1 MSTQEITKTKALLL
15 DNFVNDDELDLIKR
29 MAAKFGFAIHMSWS
43 NVITHLVVKTLST
56 NVCLRTPNFANAL
69 LFDCYIVNLD
79 WVKESFSRGSL
90 QNEVC
95 NILRLE
101 RGGCQMF

>member
-1 MSTQEITKTKALLL
+1 MSTQKNTNIRAMLL

-29 MAAKFGFAIHMSWS
+29 MAVKFGFTIHMAWS

-56 NVCLRTPNFANAL
+56 NICLRTSNFANAL
-69 LFDCYIVNLD
+69 LFDCYIVNLN
-79 WVKESFSRGSL
+79 WVKESFSLNSL

-101 RGGCQMF
+101 